1 MKSQLCFGSKAVG
14 VVARMVGVGRSL
26 GRSGRLSLAV
36 LVAATA
42 LAATLV
48 AISPAGVEG
57 QEGSDAGDVQVRIV
71 ARRVVSER
79 VEFGLQQR
87 ESDGGWGARLLPR
100 QRFFP
105 LRTSEGRWLVST
117 PLSLSDTALEARIV
131 ARRVANGRVEFG
143 LQQREPS
150 GGWQPRLLPQ
160 SRLFPVNTTVGR
172 WLVSSPLTL
181 AVGATEVP
189 PPMIEDIDAPPEEQP
204 SDPPSEP
211 TPPTTQPQTDLV
223 EELASLVLDGTNSAR
238 GALGPLSWHEG
249 LSAAAQARAEA
260 QAESGDWQQD
270 FDYEALL
277 AANWGVWLADSSSS
291 IASDLDDRRVV
302 QTLGEALLDA
312 DGRKA
317 VLCDLCTHLG
327 VGAATRRGK
336 TYATVVV
343 AGPAPTT
350 REIAALEAQMADLV
364 NELRESLGL
373 EAFAYNSGVAA
384 VARNWSQT
392 MASTEEFEHNPNF
405 REQYPPGSESG
416 SENIANV
423 PLLSSLTD
431 AVRWAFNN
439 FVNSPPHYRNM
450 THRTF
455 NQLGVGIAVR
465 GGVLWVTQNFAR
477 YPAGVQQT
485 QAGPPGPTTVTATG
499 GVNQFSA
506 RWSAEANGA
515 AITHW
520 DFQGRELQTFD
531 GAATSYTWPL
541 MDAGR
546 YTIQL
551 RACNAHGCGAWG
563 SATVTVTDPA
573 SETPEPPTTET
584 PTTRSVELTRGANAQ
599 NVTSS
604 CTSANCHFLRVTFVN
619 FTPGTYTV
627 HCRHYGVAGYPAGQ
641 YWSYTTSN
649 TTSEV
654 CIWGFAGHNTYVEV
668 EDPRTGET
676 VRSNDAQWP

>member
-1 MKSQLCFGSKAVG
+1 MGSRLCFGSRAVG
-14 VVARMVGVGRSL
+14 VVARVVGVGRRL

-36 LVAATA
+36 LVVATA
-42 LAATLV
+42 LAATLIAV
-48 AISPAGVEG
+48 SPAGVEG

-71 ARRVVSER
+71 ARRVVGER

-87 ESDGGWGARLLPR
+87 EADGDWGARLLPR

-105 LRTSEGRWLVST
+105 LGTSEGRWLVST

-150 GGWQPRLLPQ
+150 RSWGQRLLPQ

-172 WLVSSPLTL
+172 WLVSSPLAL

-189 PPMIEDIDAPPEEQP
+189 PPMIDDIDAPPEEQP
-204 SDPPSEP
+204 SDPPPEP
-211 TPPTTQPQTDLV
+211 TPPTTQPPVDPV

-260 QAESGDWQQD
+260 QAESDDWQQD
-270 FDYEALL
+270 FDYDALL
-277 AANWGVWLADSSSS
+277 AAEWGVWFIDRSTS

-312 DGRKA
+312 DSRRA
-317 VLCDLCTHLG
+317 VLCELCTHLG
-327 VGAATRRGK
+327 IGVATRRGK
-336 TYATVVV
+336 TYVTTVV

-373 EAFAYNSGVAA
+373 QAFAYNSGVAA

-423 PLLSSLTD
+423 PVLSSLTD

-439 FVNSPPHYRNM
+439 LVDSPLHYQNM
-450 THRTF
+450 IHPTL

-499 GVNQFSA
+499 GVNRLSA

-520 DFQGRELQTFD
+520 EFQGRELQTFD

-541 MDAGR
+541 VDAGR

-551 RACNAHGCGAWG
+551 RACNARGCGAWG

-584 PTTRSVELTRGANAQ
+584 TTTRRVEVSRGANAQ
-599 NVTSS
+599 NVHPN
-604 CTSANCHFLRVTFVN
+604 CTSANCHYVRVTLVN
-619 FTPGTYTV
+619 FEPGTYTV
-627 HCRHYGVAGYPAGQ
+627 SCRHDGVAGYPAGQ
-641 YWSYTTSN
+641 YGWYTTSA
-649 TTSEV
+649 TTSEY
-654 CIWGFAGHNTYVEV
+654 CIWGFAGHDTYVIV
-668 EDPRTGET
+668 EDPQTSEPI
-676 VRSNDAQWP
+676 RSNDAQWP